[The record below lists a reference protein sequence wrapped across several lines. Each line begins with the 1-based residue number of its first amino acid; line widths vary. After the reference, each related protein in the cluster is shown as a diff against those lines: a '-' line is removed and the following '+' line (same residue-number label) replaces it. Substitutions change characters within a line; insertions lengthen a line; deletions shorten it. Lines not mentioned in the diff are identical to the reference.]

1 MEKIFIGIL
10 LALLPF
16 ISFYL
21 QKGFCAH
28 EHRLRLF
35 RGYPMVFYVDW
46 IFVLFN
52 LFWVFC
58 ISFNT
63 GLWLIVFFV
72 ILVGNVTFYNI
83 WARIHVKEKN
93 PIDLYDIKSKR
104 ITHAGV
110 VHLIYAQIQACL
122 VFIFIFSSVE
132 NIFVYFNSMLLLVYL
147 LGGLR
152 SSKIIHGKII
162 AADWFLMGLGIL
174 AVFGKII
181 WMVI

>member
-1 MEKIFIGIL
+1 MEKILIGIL

-21 QKGFCAH
+21 QRGFCAH

-35 RGYPMVFYVDW
+35 ERYPMVFYLDW

-52 LFWVFC
+52 LFWIFC
-58 ISFNT
+58 VTLNAS
-63 GLWLIVFFV
+63 LWLIVFFV
-72 ILVGNVTFYNI
+72 ILVGNVAFYNI

-93 PIDLYDIKSKR
+93 PIDLYDIKIRR

-110 VHLIYAQIQACL
+110 IHLIYAQIQACL
-122 VFIFIFSSVE
+122 VFIFIFSRVE
-132 NIFVYFNSMLLLVYL
+132 NIFVYFNSILLLIYL
-147 LGGLR
+147 FGGLR

-174 AVFGKII
+174 AVLVKLIFVLI
-181 WMVI
+181 